1 MIITIDGPAG
11 SGKST
16 IAKLLAKKYNFTYL
30 DTGAMYRMIA
40 LYTLENSLNL
50 KNENDIE
57 NILSNTKLDIIQNK
71 FFLNGIDVSEKIRT
85 PEVTNVVSEVAT
97 IKKIREKLVFLQRE
111 ISEGKDVILD
121 GRDIGTVVFPKA
133 ELKIFLI
140 ASPEERAKR
149 RLGEY
154 RRKNLNITY
163 DEVLE
168 NIKKRDF
175 IDSTREESPLK
186 KAEDA
191 IEIDSSNISIEGVVS
206 EISRY
211 IAKIKE

>member
-211 IAKIKE
+211 IDKIKE

>member
-1 MIITIDGPAG
+1 MIVTIDGPAG

-16 IAKLLAKKYNFTYL
+16 IAKLLAKKYNLTYL

-50 KNENDIE
+50 KDRENIK
-57 NILSNTKLDIIQNK
+57 NILSNTKIDIIQNR
-71 FFLNGIDVSEKIRT
+71 FFLNSVDVSEKIRT
-85 PEVTNVVSEVAT
+85 PEVTNIVSEVAT
-97 IKKIREKLVFLQRE
+97 IKEIREKLVFLQRE

-211 IAKIKE
+211 IDKIKE

>member
-50 KNENDIE
+50 KNKNDVK

-85 PEVTNVVSEVAT
+85 PEVTNIVSEVAT

-111 ISEGKDVILD
+111 ISKGKDVILD

-149 RLGEY
+149 RLEEY
-154 RRKNLNITY
+154 RKKNLNITY

-191 IEIDSSNISIEGVVS
+191 IEIDSSNISIEGVAS

-211 IAKIKE
+211 IDKIKE

>member
-121 GRDIGTVVFPKA
+121 GRDIGTIVFPKA

-211 IAKIKE
+211 IDKIKE

>member
-1 MIITIDGPAG
+1 MIVTIDGPAG

-16 IAKLLAKKYNFTYL
+16 IAKLLAKKYNLTYL

-50 KNENDIE
+50 KDREDIK
-57 NILSNTKLDIIQNK
+57 NILSNTKIDIIQNR
-71 FFLNGIDVSEKIRT
+71 FFLNNVDVSEKIRT
-85 PEVTNVVSEVAT
+85 PEVTNIVSEVAT
-97 IKKIREKLVFLQRE
+97 IKEIREKLVFLQRE

-211 IAKIKE
+211 IDKIKE

>member
-85 PEVTNVVSEVAT
+85 PEVTNIVSEVAT

-211 IAKIKE
+211 IDKIKE